1 LAQGRLVSLDAFRGI
16 TIAGMILVNNPG
28 SWKYVY
34 PPLRH
39 AAWHGWTPTD
49 LVFPFFV
56 FIVGCSI
63 SLALSRRI
71 GEGAGRSDLYRK
83 IFKRSAIIF
92 FLGILLHLIPRFNFA
107 AMRIP
112 GVLQR
117 IALCYLFAALLYIHS
132 GVKGRAVAVVIILA
146 SYWLVMKLVPVPGH
160 GAGGLDLQGNLC
172 SFIDTKVLAGHL
184 YKPQFDPE
192 GILSTFPAVA
202 TAVLG
207 TLAGD
212 WLRTSK
218 KGFAKASGLAVA
230 GAALTVLGLVLH
242 PYFPINK
249 QLWTSTFVL
258 FSAGTALLLL
268 AGCYFLIDVLGLKTW
283 AIPFLVFGTNAIVAF
298 VASGL
303 VVKLLLLVKVS
314 SGGEKVGLLSFIY
327 ERVFAVWAGNFGGS
341 LAYAAAYLLIW
352 LAVLSPLYRKKIFI
366 KI

>member
-1 LAQGRLVSLDAFRGI
+1 LVQGRLVSLDAFRGI

-34 PPLRH
+34 PRLRH

-63 SLALSRRI
+63 SLAFSRRI
-71 GEGAGRSDLYRK
+71 GEGAGRADLYLK

-117 IALCYLFAALLYIHS
+117 IALCYFFTALLYIHS
-132 GVKGRAVAVVIILA
+132 GVRGRAAVVVIILA
-146 SYWLVMKLVPVPGH
+146 SYWLVMKLIPVPGY

-172 SFIDTKVLAGHL
+172 SYIDTRVLAGHL

-192 GILSTFPAVA
+192 GILSTFPAIA

-218 KGFAKASGLAVA
+218 KGLAKTAGLAASG
-230 GAALTVLGLVLH
+230 GALVILGLALH

-258 FSAGTALLLL
+258 FSAGAALLLL
-268 AGCYFLIDVLGLKTW
+268 AGCYFLIDVLGLKAW
-283 AIPFLVFGTNAIVAF
+283 ATPFLVFGTNAIAAF

-303 VVKLLLLVKVS
+303 IVKILLLVKVS
-314 SGGEKVGLLSFIY
+314 SGGEEVGLLSVIY
-327 ERVFAVWAGNFGGS
+327 ERAFAVWAGDYGGS
-341 LAYAAAYLLIW
+341 LAYAVTYVLIW
-352 LAVLSPLYRKKIFI
+352 LAVLTPLYRKKIFI